1 MFEIVEIW
9 VDYFIEQSS
18 MLIKINDARYFYNI
32 AKLAVTIDWLDIY
45 AISSSFLTRILIQFA

>member
-1 MFEIVEIW
+1 MYGVVVIL

-45 AISSSFLTRILIQFA
+45 AI